1 MKQVHY
7 KTLLTNVELAFAS
20 LSKQGF
26 SCRTNFTSS
35 LMDAHALIDNELDD
49 CANVVFYTSD
59 AMETLKASN
68 MIEPSISLGISSNQV
83 GEVVRVFKHFD
94 LNCHGLKDGDKAFKV
109 DMTKYDI
116 NAPIRARMAIC

>member
-1 MKQVHY
+1 MKKVHY

-20 LSKQGF
+20 LSKEGF

-68 MIEPSISLGISSNQV
+68 MIEPSISLGIKSNQV
-83 GEVVRVFKHFD
+83 GEVIRVFKHFD
-94 LNCHGLKDGDKAFKV
+94 LNCHGLKQGDKAFYV
-109 DMTKYDI
+109 DMSKHDI
-116 NAPIRARMAIC
+116 NAPLRARMAIC

>member
-68 MIEPSISLGISSNQV
+68 MIEPSISLGIQSNMV

-94 LNCHGLKDGDKAFKV
+94 LNCHGLKDGDKAFLC